1 MDPDAGLLIGN
12 GGRTRAAVGTPGRS
26 LRGLDWLNFFIADF
40 QTGFGP
46 FIAVYLTSVGWSQ
59 GAIGWVLSIG
69 TMTAMASQVPAGAL
83 VDAVRNKR
91 GVAAAGITAI
101 AASALSIAGWPVFLP
116 IVGAEALHAFASA
129 VLGPAIAAISLAL
142 VERSAFGERLGR
154 NARYA
159 AVGNALAAALMGACG
174 YYVSDRAVFLLT
186 ALLAV
191 AALGAVAA
199 IRPIDLKPS
208 AGAAP
213 ARQPEPRASQPFW
226 RILEDRRLLIF
237 CGCVGLF
244 QFANAAMLPVAA
256 GQVTERAGAFAT
268 LLIAGGMIGPQLLTA
283 LLSPSAGRAAQ
294 RWGRR
299 PVLLLGF
306 SAPLLRSVLFATVA
320 SPDVF
325 LLIQLIDG
333 IGAAV
338 FGVLLPLVVADIT
351 ADSGHYTLAL
361 GVVGLAVGSGAT
373 LSTGI
378 AGMVADWLGGSAAFL
393 MLAAIGACAVL
404 LVGILMPE
412 TKAAAT
418 AAPPPH
424 KVPR

>member
-1 MDPDAGLLIGN
+1 MDGAPG
-12 GGRTRAAVGTPGRS
+12 AADRTPGRS

-59 GAIGWVLSIG
+59 GAIGGVLSIA
-69 TMTAMASQVPAGAL
+69 TITAMASQVPAGAL

-91 GVAAAGITAI
+91 GIAAAAVAAI
-101 AASALSIAGWPVFLP
+101 AASALLIAGWPVFLP

-129 VLGPAIAAISLAL
+129 VLGPAIAAISLFL

-174 YYVSDRAVFLLT
+174 YYVSDRAVFILT
-186 ALLAV
+186 AFLAV

-199 IRPIDLKPS
+199 IRPRDFTPI
-208 AGAAP
+208 ARTGAI
-213 ARQPEPRASQPFW
+213 RQPQPRASPSLWQ
-226 RILEDRRLLIF
+226 ILKDRRLLIF

-256 GQVTERAGAFAT
+256 GQVTERAGAVAT

-283 LLSPSAGRAAQ
+283 LLSPPVGRAAE

-306 SAPLLRSVLFATVA
+306 GALPVRSILFATLA
-320 SPDVF
+320 DPHAF

-338 FGVLLPLVVADIT
+338 FGVLLPLDVADIT

-361 GVVGLAVGSGAT
+361 GIVGLAVGSGAT

-378 AGMVADWLGGSAAFL
+378 AGLIVDRLGGSAAFL
-393 MLAAIGACAVL
+393 LLASIGA
-404 LVGILMPE
+404 
-412 TKAAAT
+412 
-418 AAPPPH
+418 
-424 KVPR
+424 